1 VERHVTKHALG
12 SEKARSKNSNAKLKP
27 MSEDTLAIET
37 LTTGRMQPC
46 QNPRR
51 DSRFHLHRSHF
62 LEYVDLSSERGLEVG
77 AFDLP
82 LVEPSEGRCDFAD
95 WNTAEYLKDI
105 AKSLPGHNPDY
116 VGPVQFDLRQGYDQ
130 IPEGY
135 DWIGASHVIEH
146 VPDIIAWLTH
156 MHSKLRPG
164 GILFLVIPDKRYTFD
179 FHRQESTFTD
189 ALVAHRSALK
199 HPSFAQ
205 VFDHFYYSAPGV
217 IAHDVWAGNPV
228 PGPKLDFAQSL
239 MLAEKAEHAYEDA
252 HCWVL
257 TPDSF
262 LALIRSLTDSHMTN
276 FQLVDLRPTAPGI
289 LDFSV
294 VLRK

>member
-1 VERHVTKHALG
+1 
-12 SEKARSKNSNAKLKP
+12 
-27 MSEDTLAIET
+27 MSEDMLPIET
-37 LTTGRMQPC
+37 RTTDRMQPS

-51 DSRFHLHRSHF
+51 DAQFHLHRSHF
-62 LEYVDLSSERGLEVG
+62 LEYVDLSKERGLEIG

-82 LVEPSEGRCDFAD
+82 LVEPSEGRCDLAD
-95 WNTAEYLKDI
+95 WNTAEFLRDL
-105 AKSLPGHNPDY
+105 AKRCPGHNPDY
-116 VGPVQFDLRQGYDQ
+116 VGPVQFNLRQGYHE
-130 IPEGY
+130 IPDGY
-135 DWIGASHVIEH
+135 DWISASHVIEH
-146 VPDIIAWLTH
+146 VPDIIAWLSQI
-156 MHSKLRPG
+156 HSKLRPG

-179 FHRQESTFTD
+179 IYRRENTFTD
-189 ALVAHRSALK
+189 ALAAHRFELK

-228 PGPKLDFAQSL
+228 PGPKLDFADSL

-276 FQLVDLRPTAPGI
+276 FQLADLRPTAPGM

>member
-1 VERHVTKHALG
+1 
-12 SEKARSKNSNAKLKP
+12 
-27 MSEDTLAIET
+27 MSHDMLAIENV
-37 LTTGRMQPC
+37 TTGCMQPS

-51 DSRFHLHRSHF
+51 DARFHLHRSHF
-62 LEYVDLSSERGLEVG
+62 LEYVDLSKERGLEIG

-82 LVEPSEGRCDFAD
+82 LVEPSEGRCDLAD
-95 WNTAEYLKDI
+95 WNTAEHLRDL
-105 AKSLPGHNPDY
+105 AKRLPGTNPDY
-116 VGPVQFDLRQGYDQ
+116 VAPVQFNLRQGYDQ

-146 VPDIIAWLTH
+146 VPDIIAWLTQ
-156 MHSKLRPG
+156 MHSKLRAG

-179 FHRQESTFTD
+179 IHRRESTFTD
-189 ALVAHRSALK
+189 ALVAQRSALK

-205 VFDHFYYSAPGV
+205 VFDHHYYSAPGV
-217 IAHDVWAGNPV
+217 IAHDVWSGKPL
-228 PGPKLDFAQSL
+228 PGPNLNFAGSL

-262 LALIRSLTDSHMTN
+262 LGLMRSLTISHMTN
-276 FQLVDLRPTAPGI
+276 FQLVDLRPTAPGM

>member
-1 VERHVTKHALG
+1 
-12 SEKARSKNSNAKLKP
+12 
-27 MSEDTLAIET
+27 MSEDMPAIET
-37 LTTGRMQPC
+37 MTTGPMQPS

-51 DSRFHLHRSHF
+51 GARFHLHRSHF
-62 LEYVDLSSERGLEVG
+62 LEYIDLANECGLEIG

-95 WNTAEYLKDI
+95 WNTADYLRDI
-105 AKSLPGHNPDY
+105 AKRLPGHNSDY
-116 VGPVQFDLRQGYDQ
+116 VVPVQFDLRQGYDQ
-130 IPEGY
+130 ILDAY
-135 DWIGASHVIEH
+135 DWISACHVIEH
-146 VPDIIAWLTH
+146 VPDIIGWLALV
-156 MHSKLRPG
+156 HSKLRVG

-179 FHRQESTFTD
+179 IYRRESTFTD

-205 VFDHFYYSAPGV
+205 VFDHCYYSAPGV

-228 PGPKLDFAQSL
+228 PGPKLDFAESL
-239 MLAEKAEHAYEDA
+239 MLAEKAEHEYAEA

-262 LALIRSLTDSHMTN
+262 LVLMQSLTDSHMTN
-276 FQLVDLRPTAPGI
+276 FRLVDLRPTAPGM